1 MFTALFWKKTWSWIK
16 HHWYFPVIIALVI
29 IFSVSKGDSTKKL
42 FDLMQVR
49 RNQYKKE
56 IDLLNKTA
64 DEKKRKV
71 DEALQANKS
80 ALEQIEKDHDLK
92 IKDLKVKKRKEI
104 DQLIKSHEE
113 DPEELAKE
121 IAKLLEAE
129 HVETP

>member
-42 FDLMQVR
+42 FDLMQ
-49 RNQYKKE
+49 
-56 IDLLNKTA
+56 
-64 DEKKRKV
+64 
-71 DEALQANKS
+71 
-80 ALEQIEKDHDLK
+80 
-92 IKDLKVKKRKEI
+92 
-104 DQLIKSHEE
+104 EE